1 MKIELYIDKQLCDIG
16 DPSRFSVY
24 LKRQLYNPRELSTKD
39 AQVSYNITLPA
50 TDTNN
55 AIFGFANVEEV
66 KGKFVRLHD
75 AQLVVDGIRIFDG
88 KFRMNEI
95 TPDSYKGNL
104 GVPAKKTVKDIFGD
118 RTMNQAKEWKI
129 KFGQFAESVAKY
141 NNTPDSE
148 CIFPFVLYGLLPKV
162 KNDNDSYSLKKVWDE
177 TVRLGI
183 DDFPPSINCLKAI
196 EHIFEGEDFDIVGTA
211 FNDSRLAK
219 LYMSYKNPPDYQM
232 PWNYGLLGK
241 MVLSLNWSNYK
252 DLNAVNSDSNRDL
265 ERTYYKNTD
274 IEEGLKCIYTAD
286 LLSSTNAK
294 VEIKEDPGYNILK
307 TPVSRYGKT
316 YNTYD
321 IVIPYSGLYKIEMSA
336 TLQLVKLR
344 MRGKRL
350 LVISRQGVSMMKR

>member
-148 CIFPFVLYGLLPKV
+148 CIFPFVLYGLLSKITNNEGEYSD
-162 KNDNDSYSLKKVWDE
+162 KNLWDE

-183 DDFPPSINCLKAI
+183 DSFPPSISCLQAI
-196 EHIFEGEDFDIVGTA
+196 DQIF
-211 FNDSRLAK
+211 K
-219 LYMSYKNPPDYQM
+219 
-232 PWNYGLLGK
+232 GK
-241 MVLSLNWSNYK
+241 
-252 DLNAVNSDSNRDL
+252 
-265 ERTYYKNTD
+265 
-274 IEEGLKCIYTAD
+274 
-286 LLSSTNAK
+286 
-294 VEIKEDPGYNILK
+294 
-307 TPVSRYGKT
+307 
-316 YNTYD
+316 
-321 IVIPYSGLYKIEMSA
+321 
-336 TLQLVKLR
+336 KLR
-344 MRGKRL
+344 L
-350 LVISRQGVSMMKR
+350 